1 LKWFL
6 FIGCSCFPGAAFFI
20 IVGLPESIIF
30 ALASV
35 GAGVIGYSEL
45 VAFGSENSNRLGVFL
60 LLKNQKKCA
69 PDFIIH
75 NRPSPTMD
83 DEVGLMATASL
94 FF

>member
-45 VAFGSENSNRLGVFL
+45 VAFGSGNSNRLGVF
-60 LLKNQKKCA
+60 
-69 PDFIIH
+69 
-75 NRPSPTMD
+75 
-83 DEVGLMATASL
+83 